1 MPQKQPIKRQMKIPH
16 LIMAG
21 SLVLALASCGE
32 KKQSDVIIVENYEA
46 PEPSGPIKM
55 DKYSDTNTI
64 SWLGAKYTYDI
75 RRTPCDSLP
84 EVKDEDGQTYV
95 DNSVTL
101 TISRSD
107 GSVFLE
113 KTFTKNTFSST
124 LTSNMNKN
132 GILDGFIFHKVDGD
146 ALLFAASVSY
156 PQSDESIPIIMRVSR
171 MGDIS
176 VARDTESVE

>member
-1 MPQKQPIKRQMKIPH
+1 MKISY

-21 SLVLALASCGE
+21 SLALALASCSE

-75 RRTPCDSLP
+75 SRTPCDSLP
-84 EVKDEDGQTYV
+84 KVKDEDGQKYV

-113 KTFTKNTFSST
+113 KTFTKNAFKGA

-132 GILDGFIFHKVDGD
+132 GILDGFVFHKVDGD

-156 PQSDESIPIIMRVSR
+156 PQSDESIPIIMRINR
-171 MGDIS
+171 MGNIS
-176 VARDTESVE
+176 VTRDSESVE

>member
-1 MPQKQPIKRQMKIPH
+1 MKISY

-21 SLVLALASCGE
+21 CLALALASCSE

-84 EVKDEDGQTYV
+84 EVKDEDGQTYI

-132 GILDGFIFHKVDGD
+132 GILDGFIFHKVDGN